1 MSVVAPLVIPLS
13 AVPSQTLNVTLN
25 NQPCTINVYA
35 KNINVPH
42 DPTSVGIVTTPPTFD
57 NITPIFLDLYVND
70 VAIITGVLC
79 LNQVLIV
86 RDTYLGFIGDL
97 CMVDTQSE
105 GLDPQVSGLGTRWQL
120 VYLQDSP

>member
-1 MSVVAPLVIPLS
+1 MSAAPPLIIPLS

-25 NQPCTINVYA
+25 NQSCQINIYA

-42 DPTSVGIVTTPPTFD
+42 DPTSAGIATTPPTFD

-70 VAIITGVLC
+70 EDIITGVLC
-79 LNQVLIV
+79 LNEVLIV
-86 RDTYLGFIGDL
+86 RNTYLGFIGDL
-97 CMVDTQSE
+97 CMVDTQ
-105 GLDPQVSGLGTRWQL
+105 GAGADPGVSGLGTRWQL